1 MNQERFERIIS
12 SSYQSVYVDMCI
24 WFSTTNLRETSLKKL
39 NFYDDRVTLTSRV
52 GVNFY
57 MVLDPINNPMKMEYF
72 AQR

>member
-1 MNQERFERIIS
+1 MNQERVDRIAS
-12 SSYQSVYVDMCI
+12 GAGQCVYVDMYI

-39 NFYDDRVTLTSRV
+39 DFYDDRVTLTSKV

-57 MVLDPINNPMKMEYF
+57 MVLDPVNNPMKMEYF